1 MKCIRCGT
9 DSKLK
14 ERRASQGRCRRCQH
28 PFAFE
33 PTTMGITDVFFAKAI
48 ADISLNNT
56 VFFTPQHLLYFL
68 DKRKRSKAV
77 GGIFS
82 IIFSLLFFMGIVG
95 IFVVGIFRLPL
106 PIYLTL
112 WTILSILLFGSES
125 TSQSTDDRT
134 RRLNATLL
142 QILAVIIL
150 IVGLPWS
157 VAFNSILGYIVTA
170 ILAITSVW
178 LGFVKK
184 RQQVDI
190 VNAPVVTPSQAKRWL
205 DRWSE
210 INGVPVTLLA
220 KTPKALV
227 PTPIHPEVSAY
238 SFDRLVVCDSPEI
251 VHTLISNNF
260 HFEYNCAI
268 LSINGYPENIFDTTM
283 EMLRR
288 NPELK
293 IYALHDCT
301 PTGVQL
307 VHKIR
312 TQPGWFPQTELP
324 IIDVGISPRQ
334 VIAAKNLAIRQ
345 TKTPVQLTP
354 EVLQTLTPDQ
364 QQWLESGRYVELQSL
379 TPQRLMQILTRA
391 IATSQASLDGGID
404 SGGAVIFMGDDS
416 GMGFYGAESFG

>member
-1 MKCIRCGT
+1 M
-9 DSKLK
+9 
-14 ERRASQGRCRRCQH
+14 
-28 PFAFE
+28 
-33 PTTMGITDVFFAKAI
+33 FFAKAI

-56 VFFTPQHLLYFL
+56 VFFTPQHLFYFL
-68 DKRKRSKAV
+68 DKRERSRAK
-77 GGIFS
+77 GSMFLS
-82 IIFSLLFFMGIVG
+82 ILVVLAFMGIAGCYWV
-95 IFVVGIFRLPL
+95 FRFKLPL
-106 PIYLTL
+106 PIFATL
-112 WTILSILLFGSES
+112 VAVVFIYWFKGGATLAAL
-125 TSQSTDDRT
+125 DDRT
-134 RRLNATLL
+134 RCQYAIML
-142 QILAVIIL
+142 QVLALIIL
-150 IVGLPWS
+150 IVGVPWS

-184 RQQVDI
+184 RQQADI
-190 VNAPVVTPSQAKRWL
+190 VDAPFVTPSQAKSWL

-210 INGVPVTLLA
+210 INGVPATLLA

-227 PTPIHPEVSAY
+227 PAPIQPEVSAY

-251 VHTLISNNF
+251 AHTLISNNF
-260 HFEYNCAI
+260 HFEHNCAI
-268 LSINGYPENIFDTTM
+268 LSINGYPENIFGTTM

-312 TQPGWFPQTELP
+312 AQPGWFPQTELP

-334 VIAAKNLAIRQ
+334 AIAAKNLAIRQ

-354 EVLQTLTPDQ
+354 EALRTLTPDEQ
-364 QQWLESGRYVELQSL
+364 KWLESGRYVEIQFL
-379 TPQRLMQILTRA
+379 TPQHLMQILTRA
-391 IATSQASLDGGID
+391 IATSQTSLDGGID
-404 SGGAVIFMGDDS
+404 SSGAMIFIGDDS